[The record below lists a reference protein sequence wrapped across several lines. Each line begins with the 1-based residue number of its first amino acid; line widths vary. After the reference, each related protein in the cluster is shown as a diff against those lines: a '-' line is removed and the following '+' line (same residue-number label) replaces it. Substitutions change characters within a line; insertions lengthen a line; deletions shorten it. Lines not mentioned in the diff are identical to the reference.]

1 MINSEKERKAIVK
14 VGVKLQKNRFI
25 AGTDGNISVKLS
37 DNKILITPSGF
48 RKGELESDDLV
59 IIDFKGNILEGK
71 NRPSSEFLMH
81 TYIYQ
86 NRPDISAC
94 VHSHPPYAT
103 SFAIAGEELPD
114 NILPE
119 VVLFVGK
126 IQLTDYAPPG
136 TDSVPKSLSG
146 FVNNCEAF
154 LLKNHGLLTIGANLD
169 VAYNR
174 HETVEH
180 YAKILTLA
188 KNHGNINRIPD
199 DDYERLISL
208 RIKN

>member
-1 MINSEKERKAIVK
+1 MTYSKKDRKAIVK
-14 VGVKLQKNRFI
+14 TGVKLQKNRFI
-25 AGTDGNISVKLS
+25 AGSDGNISVKLS
-37 DNKILITPSGF
+37 NNEILITPSGY
-48 RKGELESDDLV
+48 RKGELEPDNLV
-59 IIDFKGNILEGK
+59 VIDFEGNVLEGK
-71 NRPSSEFLMH
+71 NKPSSEFLMH

-86 NRPDISAC
+86 NRPDITAC

-103 SFAIAGEELPD
+103 SFAVAGEELPD

-119 VVLFVGK
+119 IVLFVGQ
-126 IQLTDYAPPG
+126 IPLTDYAPPG
-136 TDSVPKSLSG
+136 TDAVPKSLSG

-154 LLKNHGLLTIGANLD
+154 LLKNHGLLTIGTNLD

-188 KNHGNINRIPD
+188 KNHGNVNQIPD
-199 DDYERLISL
+199 DDYKRLSSM
-208 RIKN
+208 RIKK

>member
-1 MINSEKERKAIVK
+1 MAESKKNRNAIVK
-14 VGVKLQKNRFI
+14 VGIKLQKNRFI

-37 DNKILITPSGF
+37 DNEILITPSGF
-48 RKGELESDDLV
+48 RKGELEPDELV
-59 IIDFKGNILEGK
+59 IIDFEGNILEG
-71 NRPSSEFLMH
+71 NYRPSSEFLMH

-103 SFAIAGEELPD
+103 SFAVAGVELPD

-119 VVLFVGK
+119 VVLFVGH
-126 IQLTDYAPPG
+126 IPLTNYAPPG
-136 TDSVPKSLSG
+136 TDAVPNSLSDK
-146 FVNNCEAF
+146 VKNCDAF
-154 LLKNHGLLTIGANLD
+154 LLRNHGLLTIGTDLG

-188 KNHGNINRIPD
+188 KNHGNVNQIPND
-199 DDYERLISL
+199 DFKRLISL
-208 RIKN
+208 RIKD

>member
-1 MINSEKERKAIVK
+1 MAESKKNRNAIVK
-14 VGVKLQKNRFI
+14 VGIKLQKNRFI

-37 DNKILITPSGF
+37 DNEILITPSGF
-48 RKGELESDDLV
+48 RKGELEPDELV
-59 IIDFKGNILEGK
+59 IIDFEGNILEG
-71 NRPSSEFLMH
+71 NYRPSSEFLMH

-103 SFAIAGEELPD
+103 SFAVAGVELPD

-119 VVLFVGK
+119 VVLFVGH
-126 IQLTDYAPPG
+126 IPLTNYAPPG
-136 TDSVPKSLSG
+136 TDAVPNSLSDK
-146 FVNNCEAF
+146 VKNCDAF
-154 LLKNHGLLTIGANLD
+154 LLRNHGLLTIGTDLG

-188 KNHGNINRIPD
+188 KNHGNVNQIPD
-199 DDYERLISL
+199 DDFKRLISL
-208 RIKN
+208 RIKD

>member
-1 MINSEKERKAIVK
+1 MTDSEKERKAIVK

-81 TYIYQ
+81 SYIYQ
-86 NRPDISAC
+86 NRPNISAC

-103 SFAIAGEELPD
+103 SFAVAGEELPD

-126 IQLTDYAPPG
+126 IPLTNYAPPG
-136 TDSVPKSLSG
+136 TDSVPKSLSS

-154 LLKNHGLLTIGANLD
+154 LLKNHGLLTIGTNLD

-199 DDYERLISL
+199 DDYKRLISL